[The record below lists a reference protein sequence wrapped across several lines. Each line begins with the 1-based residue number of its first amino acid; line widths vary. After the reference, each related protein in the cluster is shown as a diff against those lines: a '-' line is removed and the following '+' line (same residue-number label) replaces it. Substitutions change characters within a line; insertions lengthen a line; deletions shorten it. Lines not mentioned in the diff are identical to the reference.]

1 MFSLDY
7 DVGVFEDLE
16 EGVTEP
22 LSEFVEWDKGFE
34 A

>member
-16 EGVTEP
+16 ERVTEP